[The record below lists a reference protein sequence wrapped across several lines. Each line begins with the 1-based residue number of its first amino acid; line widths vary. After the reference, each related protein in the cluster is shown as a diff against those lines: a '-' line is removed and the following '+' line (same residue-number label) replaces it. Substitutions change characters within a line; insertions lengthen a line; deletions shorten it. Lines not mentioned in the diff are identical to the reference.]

1 MFNLEKRFAV
11 VGVMEHFK
19 TSIALMEAMLPRLVW
34 YWSAGLARFPSLV
47 ETSHILQFPSL
58 VHTSYILP
66 FWSPSVQVVP
76 RSRKSSRIRWE
87 KHLVTKVTFIECG
100 AAPSASTQACSY
112 EMVTKVFFREQLTQ
126 EREPTPRTF
135 FENGW
140 NSPGSPGKRYSLLSI
155 CGATAKNPE
164 HDIFGCTLAEKDS
177 LVWSRR
183 LKNIWFSEHFLGA
196 AQDHVI
202 YLLLKDLPIIS
213 YITFSSFTYYW
224 YHS

>member
-19 TSIALMEAMLPRLVW
+19 TSIALMEAMLPRLVG

-47 ETSHILQFPSL
+47 ETLHILQFPSL

-66 FWSPSVQVVP
+66 FWSLSVQVVP

-112 EMVTKVFFREQLTQ
+112 EMVTKVFFSGSNSHKNENRHP
-126 EREPTPRTF
+126 EPSLRTV
-135 FENGW
+135 EILRDRLAN
-140 NSPGSPGKRYSLLSI
+140 
-155 CGATAKNPE
+155 
-164 HDIFGCTLAEKDS
+164 DIHFYQFA
-177 LVWSRR
+177 VQR
-183 LKNIWFSEHFLGA
+183 LKIQNMTFLA
-196 AQDHVI
+196 A
-202 YLLLKDLPIIS
+202 P
-213 YITFSSFTYYW
+213 
-224 YHS
+224 